1 MASTSAKLELP
12 DMPRICFPA
21 RIIHAPQAS
30 RMGGR
35 RTLRDNVRLGT
46 RGRARRDV
54 GKRGRS
60 VIADMRRAV

>member
-1 MASTSAKLELP
+1 MT
-12 DMPRICFPA
+12 IPA
-21 RIIHAPQAS
+21 HTINAPQAS
-30 RMGGR
+30 RSGGR

-60 VIADMRRAV
+60 VIADMRRVV

>member
-1 MASTSAKLELP
+1 ML
-12 DMPRICFPA
+12 RIHLA
-21 RIIHAPQAS
+21 AHIIHAPQAS
-30 RMGGR
+30 RSGGR

-60 VIADMRRAV
+60 VIADMRRVV